1 MWYTSNLIN
10 TPLWGQCRV
19 RHRKAVKA
27 KTNKSS
33 NPYRRVVHPSIWHS
47 CVWQR
52 KLTNPLTIVWSFA
65 VVRGWWSAIVLSFA
79 VVRGWW
85 PAIVLSHLPPKPNF
99 TVQNERF
106 ARFYHLPWSGVG
118 GLLLSYHL
126 LWRGWS
132 WATKNKFHSL
142 KHRDNTQK
150 ENAEKTHT
158 ENTERENTQTENAE
172 RKHRKKTQ
180 RKHTDKK
187 THR

>member
-1 MWYTSNLIN
+1 MWYTSKLIN

-19 RHRKAVKA
+19 RHRKAVTA

-52 KLTNPLTIVWSFA
+52 KLTNPPTIVWSFA

-126 LWRGWS
+126 LWSGVGGQLLFYHMCHQNQISQSKTSVLRG
-132 WATKNKFHSL
+132 FIICRGLGLVVCYCLIICCGQGLVICH
-142 KHRDNTQK
+142 QK
-150 ENAEKTHT
+150 
-158 ENTERENTQTENAE
+158 QIS
-172 RKHRKKTQ
+172 
-180 RKHTDKK
+180 
-187 THR
+187 